1 MSRCG
6 VCAYGR
12 RTPCP
17 GQKKALFRGVLL
29 VANVLKEAWAL
40 RALAVLQQAG
50 IIADALPE
58 QRQDAVRP
66 WRLEAE
72 WTV

>member
-1 MSRCG
+1 M
-6 VCAYGR
+6 
-12 RTPCP
+12 
-17 GQKKALFRGVLL
+17 FRGVLL

-40 RALAVLQQAG
+40 RALVVLQQAG